1 MKVRASKIR
10 AIKLRATVV
19 RAIMVRVIMVRVP
32 AASPPFLP
40 IQTLSL
46 PTAPEPRLTRSTAWL
61 EPRPSMTQPSP
72 SFVHELLTERLD
84 LLRALAGSLEQAQAS
99 LATATPEKLDQY
111 TARQQELCRQ
121 LRSLA
126 AGFSELKSR
135 PYPALEDDLQATARR
150 VGDLNR
156 KYAALLRRKRRTVDI
171 SCRVLASSGTT
182 YPAPKLLSRPAL
194 KATTPKG

>member
-1 MKVRASKIR
+1 
-10 AIKLRATVV
+10 
-19 RAIMVRVIMVRVP
+19 
-32 AASPPFLP
+32 
-40 IQTLSL
+40 
-46 PTAPEPRLTRSTAWL
+46 
-61 EPRPSMTQPSP
+61 MTQPSP
-72 SFVHELLTERLD
+72 SFIHELLTQRLG

-99 LATATPEKLDQY
+99 LATTTPETLDRH

-126 AGFSELKSR
+126 SGFSEPRSR
-135 PYPALEDDLQATARR
+135 PHAGLADDLQLAAKR

-171 SCRVLASSGTT
+171 FCRVLASSGTT